1 MRGRSGDRWAALGAV
16 RAGLRPFPPDLEP
29 EYRAA
34 RNAARSRYLVPT
46 ALLGICCLDLYVL
59 VDLVL
64 APQVVLLSLLLRL
77 AVVTP
82 AMLAALVVRRWRLRR
97 DPASGVDGP
106 LFAGAAALV
115 VAVLVLIQGTAP
127 GALGGAYFAGSFI
140 VVVFFVTLLRSDVR
154 QAAAGL
160 VAMLAAFGHGQA
172 LIGADPVP
180 LQVAALLAVAV
191 AGFFGLVMAG
201 HVETSERARFLAER
215 RERALARERERLIAA
230 LATAAVRDEL
240 TGLLNRRGLHE
251 RLPAP
256 GTPVAVLVVD
266 VDHFK
271 SYNDRF
277 GHLEGDRCL
286 ARVAAALEAGSRPGD
301 VVARTGG
308 EEFVVLLHPDPGAP
322 GGRAAQRADARA
334 AAERLHAAVRAL
346 ALPHPARPDGPGV
359 VTVSVGVALGS
370 WDEAFAA
377 ADAAV
382 YAAKHAGRD
391 RVHEAPGAPEA
402 PSAREPHEVTP

>member
-1 MRGRSGDRWAALGAV
+1 MRAGPGTADNHRVRGRSGDRWAALGAV

-77 AVVTP
+77 GVVTP
-82 AMLAALVVRRWRLRR
+82 AMLAALLVRRWRLRR

-106 LFAGAAALV
+106 LFAAAAALV
-115 VAVLVLIQGTAP
+115 VGALVLVQSTAP

-154 QAAAGL
+154 QAAVGL
-160 VAMLAAFGHGQA
+160 LAVLAAFGCGQA

-286 ARVAAALEAGSRPGD
+286 ALVAAALEAGGRPGD

-308 EEFVVLLHPDPGAP
+308 EEFVVLLDLPVAP
-322 GGRAAQRADARA
+322 GVPGGTDAERAAARA
-334 AAERLHAAVRAL
+334 AGERLRTAVRDL

-359 VTVSVGVALGS
+359 VTVSVGVALGA
-370 WDEAFAA
+370 WDAASAA
-377 ADAAV
+377 ADV
-382 YAAKHAGRD
+382 GLYAAKHAGRD
-391 RVHEAPGAPEA
+391 RV
-402 PSAREPHEVTP
+402 EVAS